1 MAAEELLGGNM
12 GKTVRVNVDQR
23 RDREAA
29 QLETKYKEQTRGA
42 ALRRA
47 KQQME
52 SISREIAEAVEA
64 EKKYEEGLMVS
75 YHAMGDNTLRRR
87 IESIRQE
94 LLSTTAYAQ
103 DLVEILAEMEDEVL
117 RRKGEL

>member
-1 MAAEELLGGNM
+1 M
-12 GKTVRVNVDQR
+12 GKTVRVNVSQR
-23 RDREAA
+23 RDREAE
-29 QLETKYKEQTRGA
+29 QLEKKFQEASRA
-42 ALRRA
+42 EDLRRA
-47 KQQME
+47 KKQME

-64 EKKYEEGLMVS
+64 EEKYEEGLMVS

-103 DLVEILAEMEDEVL
+103 DLVEILAEMEDEVS

>member
-1 MAAEELLGGNM
+1 M
-12 GKTVRVNVDQR
+12 GKTVRVNVEQR

-29 QLETKYKEQTRGA
+29 QLEKKYKEQTRGA

-47 KQQME
+47 KLQME
-52 SISREIAEAVEA
+52 SISREIAEAAEA
-64 EKKYEEGLMVS
+64 EEKYEEGLMVS
-75 YHAMGDNTLRRR
+75 FHAMGDNTLRRR

-103 DLVEILAEMEDEVL
+103 DLVEILAEMEDEVS

>member
-1 MAAEELLGGNM
+1 M

-23 RDREAA
+23 RAREAA
-29 QLETKYKEQTRGA
+29 QLEKKYKEQTRGA

-64 EKKYEEGLMVS
+64 EKQYEAGLMLS
-75 YHAMGDNTLRRR
+75 FEGRADNTLRRR

-94 LLSTTAYAQ
+94 LLSTTSYAQ
-103 DLVEILAEMEDEVL
+103 DLVEILAEMEDEVS